1 MLIGQAYE
9 FLAEGC
15 FEDAV
20 KTFSGCLSWEPP
32 KAEIYRG
39 RGMAYFQLKNW
50 KLAVT
55 DFEKA
60 RQLDYEDPIN
70 WMALALALAMDS
82 KIYEAIDVY
91 ETLLAYKPRLIR
103 AHIQLALLYY
113 RLGIINKGHYQLDL
127 ALDFGPSLDERKRIV
142 DLKNEQLALDKK
154 RYYRPDF
161 QALREQNQVGSF
173 SFLKEIAK
181 FFAKPSRSVFK

>member
-1 MLIGQAYE
+1 MIDQAYE
-9 FLAEGC
+9 LLMGGN

-20 KTFSGCLSWEPP
+20 KAFSNCLSLEPQE
-32 KAEIYRG
+32 ARIYRG
-39 RGMAYFQLKNW
+39 RGVAYFQLKRW
-50 KLAVT
+50 KLAIT

-60 RQLDYEDPIN
+60 RQLDYEEPSS
-70 WMALALALAMDS
+70 WMGLAMSFVMDS

-91 ETLLAYKPRLIR
+91 EKLLARKPRFIR

-113 RLGIINKGHYQLDL
+113 RLGIISKGHHQLDI
-127 ALDFGPSLDERKRIV
+127 ALNSGSTLTERKRIE

-161 QALREQNQVGSF
+161 QALREQNQAGSF
-173 SFLKEIAK
+173 SFLKEFTK
-181 FFAKPSRSVFK
+181 LFGKHS

>member
-1 MLIGQAYE
+1 MIDQAYE
-9 FLAEGC
+9 LLTEGY

-20 KTFSGCLSWEPP
+20 KTFSGCLSLEP
-32 KAEIYRG
+32 AEAKIYRG
-39 RGMAYFQLKNW
+39 RGMAYFKLKNW
-50 KLAVT
+50 KLAIA

-60 RQLDYEDPIN
+60 KQLDCEDPIS
-70 WMALALALAMDS
+70 WMGLAMSLVMDS

-91 ETLLAYKPRLIR
+91 EALLALKPRFIR

-127 ALDFGPSLDERKRIV
+127 ALDFGPSLEERKRIV
-142 DLKNEQLALDKK
+142 DLKNEQLLLDKK

-161 QALREQNQVGSF
+161 QALREQNQDSCF
-173 SFLKEIAK
+173 SFLTELTKL
-181 FFAKPSRSVFK
+181 FAKPS